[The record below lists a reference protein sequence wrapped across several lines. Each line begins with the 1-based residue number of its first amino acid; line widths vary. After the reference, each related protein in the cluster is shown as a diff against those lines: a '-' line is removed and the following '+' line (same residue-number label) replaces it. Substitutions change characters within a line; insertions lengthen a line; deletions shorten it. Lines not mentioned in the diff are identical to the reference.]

1 MGCQPRRRPPA
12 CSLCRIRKLRCSRE
26 LPCSNCSIRGIPCRR
41 DSPRYGPKL
50 LPDNGTQEALDRNH
64 LAPASLASTQLQLIS
79 ADVLDIQN
87 NCANQKLLDS
97 LAPSP
102 FTLRTR
108 SIRAISKPSYFI
120 QQPNTW
126 PETLSEEVQVIKCI
140 CLPLRQDAHILLEK
154 FIDDVLHFHHIFHT
168 PSLPSIVDQFYDAVE
183 QDEHVDLGQLMLILS
198 ICCST
203 THTWTRYDD
212 AKGLFDCAEDA
223 NSQTSG
229 WLKTALD
236 IIHHAHVAAHAS
248 LTCIQGIMVVFFMLC
263 SLEGISP
270 RARVLHTQAVAMA
283 QTIGLHAIDS
293 PNASIHLDW
302 LNNSHILAEVG
313 RRTWWNLTDTDWMIS
328 RLSVPQGGSYIIQ
341 ASQMAVRRPC
351 NANDED
357 IVDGQEIV
365 DRPLE
370 EATSV
375 SYLLERN
382 RLAVLFYNLGDFD
395 KPLNSTSEE
404 AEYLKVME
412 VDMKLRQF
420 MRELPPFFR
429 LDNSDCI
436 SNKKSDRDAQR
447 LSNITTQRYLLN
459 MIFYGQ
465 ICKLHLPYMARGT
478 VNPGFAYSH
487 DSCLKAA
494 RQIINIEHRMRAEN
508 STFILFRQR
517 MNIKF
522 RSIFIACVVFV
533 LDGCLANSA
542 EGGTMQADATMADAW
557 KILHEAKGQSPMASE
572 LLQLSVEILKK
583 YQATHPALEMMGRET
598 LSEEA
603 SSLIEES
610 LMHTEDAGSSNT
622 QAETESMDDAGLEKL
637 WLALQGRG
645 REWSDMFY
653 GFGPFHV

>member
-1 MGCQPRRRPPA
+1 MGHQRRRRPPA
-12 CSLCRIRKLRCSRE
+12 CSLCRIRKLRCNRQ
-26 LPCSNCSIRGIPCRR
+26 LPCSNCSIRGIPCHR
-41 DSPRYGPKL
+41 DSPRWPKL
-50 LPDNGTQEALDRNH
+50 LHDQEALDRNH
-64 LAPASLASTQLQLIS
+64 LAPSSLASTQLQLIS

-108 SIRAISKPSYFI
+108 SIRTITKPSYFVRH
-120 QQPNTW
+120 PDTSS
-126 PETLSEEVQVIKCI
+126 ETLSEEVRVIKCI
-140 CLPLRQDAHILLEK
+140 CLPLREDAHVLLEK

-168 PSLPSIVDQFYDAVE
+168 PSLPSTVDQFYDVVE
-183 QDEHVDLGQLMLILS
+183 LNEDVDLGQLMLILA
-198 ICCST
+198 ICSST
-203 THTWTRYDD
+203 TRTWTRYDD
-212 AKGLFDCAEDA
+212 VKGLFDCAEDA

-236 IIHHAHVAAHAS
+236 VIHHAHVAAHAS
-248 LTCIQGIMVVFFMLC
+248 LTCIQGIMVVFFMIC

-283 QTIGLHAIDS
+283 QTIGLHVIDS
-293 PNASIHLDW
+293 PNAAIHLDW
-302 LNNSHILAEVG
+302 LNNSRVLAEVG

-341 ASQMAVRRPC
+341 ASQMAVRLPC

-375 SYLLERN
+375 SYLLERQ

-395 KPLNSTSEE
+395 KPINSTSEE

-420 MRELPPFFR
+420 MRELPSFFR
-429 LDNSDCI
+429 LDNGDYVSKNPGRNTRQ
-436 SNKKSDRDAQR
+436 S
-447 LSNITTQRYLLN
+447 SNITIQRYLLN

-478 VNPGFAYSH
+478 VNPAFAYSH

-494 RQIINIEHRMRAEN
+494 QQIIYIEHQMRAEP

-517 MNIKF
+517 INIKF

-533 LDGCLANSA
+533 LDGCLANSV
-542 EGGTMQADATMADAW
+542 EGGIMQADATMTDAW

-583 YQATHPALEMMGRET
+583 YKATHPALDMMEH
-598 LSEEA
+598 LNEEA
-603 SSLIEES
+603 SSLIQES
-610 LMHTEDAGSSNT
+610 LMDVED
-622 QAETESMDDAGLEKL
+622 TESGSTRDEAELIGGEIEMDDAGLEKL
-637 WLALQGRG
+637 WLALQGRS
-645 REWSDMFY
+645 RDWSDLFY